1 MSIFVPFQIM
11 AHIFFFPLNHGQ
23 LALAYLILANG
34 GMMDD
39 DTSLAGI
46 GLYQAILALL
56 YCKQHKSPF
65 IPVKV

>member
-1 MSIFVPFQIM
+1 MSIFVPFQLM
-11 AHIFFFPLNHGQ
+11 ARIFFFPLNHGQ

-34 GMMDD
+34 GMMDN

-56 YCKQHKSPF
+56 L
-65 IPVKV
+65 